1 MKTQTKYEE
10 IFLTELR
17 MLPMP
22 VLPQALKML
31 RLLKEGVM
39 SVARHK
45 SDVEKESTGLSGY
58 SLDEAMKQG
67 NEEYTEN
74 EGKFDSEKEED
85 WPYHTANIQDAR
97 SVGIIPIKD
106 SSAN

>member
-1 MKTQTKYEE
+1 MKISENGIKLLIENEGFRNKAYLDSKGLPTIGIGHLDREGKET
-10 IFLTELR
+10 IFIETT
-17 MLPMP
+17 M
-22 VLPQALKML
+22 
-31 RLLKEGVM
+31 
-39 SVARHK
+39 
-45 SDVEKESTGLSGY
+45 LSGY

-67 NEEYTEN
+67 NEEYMEN